1 MSKPLCLLAPAKVNL
16 ILLVLGKRPDG
27 YHEIFTLMQKVN
39 LYDVLYLEKASE
51 GIVLTTNTSELA
63 CDETNLVYKAA
74 KYFLDFLN
82 QPAGVKIH
90 LRKRIPIAAG
100 LGGGS
105 SDAAITLIGL
115 NRLFGYPFPKER
127 LMEIGAELGS
137 DVPFFFQQGAAIA
150 TGRGEIVKPLPFSL
164 PFWYVIV
171 TPPVKVSTKWAYT
184 QVRLTRGQ
192 IQTKINTPKEIL
204 ELLVNDLEPGV
215 VKIFKEIEEA
225 KRLLQRAGGQYILL
239 SGSGASVFA
248 LCRDKR
254 EALEV
259 KRGLRLPSGWKVFL
273 GKGL

>member
-105 SDAAITLIGL
+105 SDAAATLIGL
-115 NRLFGYPFPKER
+115 NRLFGYPLPKKR
-127 LMEIGAELGS
+127 LIEIGAEIGS

-150 TGRGEIVKPLPFSL
+150 TGRGEIVRPLSFPL

-171 TPPVKVSTKWAYT
+171 TPPVKVSTKWAYA
-184 QVRLTRGQ
+184 QVRLTRSQ
-192 IQTKINTPKEIL
+192 IQTKIGTPEDIL
-204 ELLVNDLEPGV
+204 ELLINDLEPAV
-215 VKIFKEIEEA
+215 AKTFKAIEEA

-259 KRGLRLPSGWKVFL
+259 KKSLRLPSGWKVFL

>member
-1 MSKPLCLLAPAKVNL
+1 MSKALCLLAPAKVNL

-39 LYDVLYLEKASE
+39 LYDVLYLEKTTD
-51 GIVLTTNTSELA
+51 GIILTTNTSELA

-74 KYFLDFLN
+74 KYFLKVLN
-82 QPAGVKIH
+82 QPGGVKIH
-90 LRKRIPIAAG
+90 LKKRIPIAAG

-115 NRLFGYPFPKER
+115 NRLFGHPLPKAR
-127 LMEIGAELGS
+127 LIEIGAELGS
-137 DVPFFFQQGAAIA
+137 DVPFFFYHGAAIA
-150 TGRGEIVKPLPFSL
+150 TGRGEIIRPLPFPL

-192 IQTKINTPKEIL
+192 IQTKIGSPEEIL
-204 ELLVNDLEPGV
+204 KFLVNDLEPGV
-215 VKIFKEIEEA
+215 VKTFKEIEEA
-225 KRLLQRAGGQYILL
+225 KRLLQRAGGRYILL

-248 LCRDKR
+248 LCRGKR

-259 KRGLRLPSGWKVFL
+259 KKRLRLPSGWKVFL